1 MDFIDQLRLASLMPH
16 NRLRARMSLSMQ
28 NLFDVITKMVAKKD
42 SDRVD
47 FDYIYEWI
55 GEQVAF
61 L

>member
-1 MDFIDQLRLASLMPH
+1 
-16 NRLRARMSLSMQ
+16 MSLSMQ
-28 NLFDVITKMVAKKD
+28 NLFDVITKMVTKKD